1 MSNYNVRKI
10 ALDVLIAIEQNQAYS
25 NLTLNHQIKHH
36 KLSNLDAGLLTEIVY
51 GTVQR
56 KLTIDYYLAPFLK
69 KPKKMQTWVI
79 VLLRLSAYQM
89 IYLDRIPS
97 HAIIHEAVEIAKKRG
112 HRGISSMVNA
122 VLRNLQREGLAST
135 EEIDHKLDRLAT
147 ETSHPKWL
155 VKRWSDQFSFDKAK
169 AICEANLQP
178 PKQTI
183 RVNTKYY
190 KRDEVLVR
198 LKEQGIEA
206 EKSDLLAEAAEVKKG
221 NAANTQAF
229 KDGLFTVQDESSMLV
244 AHALDPQDGD
254 HILDSCAAPGGKTT
268 HIAQMIQNGKVT
280 ALDIHNHKA
289 LLIEGQAERLRLENV
304 DAKVCDARK
313 AGSLFERESFNR
325 ILVDAPCS
333 GFGVIRRKPDIKY
346 TKTEED
352 VMKLQHIQL
361 EILSAVAPLLKKD
374 GVLVYSTCTID
385 REENGDVVQAFL
397 EAHEDFELHP
407 QFKDRMPAKV
417 AGKIENGTLQI
428 LPSDFGTDGFYIACF
443 RKKV

>member
-1 MSNYNVRKI
+1 
-10 ALDVLIAIEQNQAYS
+10 
-25 NLTLNHQIKHH
+25 
-36 KLSNLDAGLLTEIVY
+36 
-51 GTVQR
+51 
-56 KLTIDYYLAPFLK
+56 
-69 KPKKMQTWVI
+69 
-79 VLLRLSAYQM
+79 
-89 IYLDRIPS
+89 
-97 HAIIHEAVEIAKKRG
+97 
-112 HRGISSMVNA
+112 
-122 VLRNLQREGLAST
+122 
-135 EEIDHKLDRLAT
+135 
-147 ETSHPKWL
+147 
-155 VKRWSDQFSFDKAK
+155 
-169 AICEANLQP
+169 
-178 PKQTI
+178 
-183 RVNTKYY
+183 
-190 KRDEVLVR
+190 VLVR

-268 HIAQMIQNGKVT
+268 HIAQMIKNGKVT

-352 VMKLQHIQL
+352 VIKLQHIQL